1 MYSQSYYT
9 QLTCTYRVMMPAGTS
24 LKEYSSC
31 RDSCPLLATL
41 TSLDTLVSLISIGC
55 LAARTWYD
63 VTPEPRVSGGDQ
75 TTLITVKIFLRP
87 VPKLSLG
94 RPTMVL
100 LTRVT
105 LPGDTGPTSGR
116 KHIALIRILVTS
128 RGSPPLWY
136 LRSAYEEN
144 NYIFQVH

>member
-1 MYSQSYYT
+1 
-9 QLTCTYRVMMPAGTS
+9 MMPAGTS

-31 RDSCPLLATL
+31 RDSCPLSATL
-41 TSLDTLVSLISIGC
+41 SLDTLISSISIGS
-55 LAARTWYD
+55 LSTRTWYD
-63 VTPEPRVSGGDQ
+63 VTPEPRLSGGDQ
-75 TTLITVKIFLRP
+75 TTLIWVNIFLCP

-100 LTRVT
+100 LTSVT

-116 KHIALIRILVTS
+116 KHVAKITSLERS
-128 RGSPPLWY
+128 RGSPLWY

-144 NYIFQVH
+144 NKYTDCIKYIAVATTVKSL